1 MTDED
6 YFTETLDEMKDWAFS
21 IAAEWNGDDSGI
33 QEDRAT
39 QAEHICRIIDN
50 LQEEIKEMEELRNY
64 HAIEDEDKEVL

>member
-1 MTDED
+1 MNDED

-39 QAEHICRIIDN
+39 QAEHICRVIDQ
-50 LQEEIKEMEELRNY
+50 LQAEIKEMEELRGFY
-64 HAIEDEDKEVL
+64 IIEDEDKGVL